1 MLDGIRE
8 AIGSLESRLDKRL
21 QAFEDRMDRRFEQ
34 VDGRFAQIEQGM
46 DRRFEQVDQ
55 RFQQVDQR
63 MVSLDA
69 KVSRQFVWLVGLYV
83 TTLIAMIGALG
94 GIIAAMLAR

>member
-34 VDGRFAQIEQGM
+34 VDQ
-46 DRRFEQVDQ
+46 RFEQVD
-55 RFQQVDQR
+55 RR
-63 MVSLDA
+63 LESLDA

-83 TTLIAMIGALG
+83 TTLVAMIGALG
-94 GIIAAMLAR
+94 GIIAAILAR

>member
-21 QAFEDRMDRRFEQ
+21 QAFEERIDGRFAQ
-34 VDGRFAQIEQGM
+34 VDGRFAQIDGRFAQLEQRM

-55 RFQQVDQR
+55 R
-63 MVSLDA
+63 MESIDA
-69 KVSRQFVWLVGLYV
+69 KISRQFVWLVGLYV

-94 GIIAAMLAR
+94 GIIAAILAR